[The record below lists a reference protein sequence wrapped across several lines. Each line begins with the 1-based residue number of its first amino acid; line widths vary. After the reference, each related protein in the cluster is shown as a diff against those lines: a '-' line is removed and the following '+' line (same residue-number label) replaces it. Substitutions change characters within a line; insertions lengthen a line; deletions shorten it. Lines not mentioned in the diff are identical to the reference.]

1 VRRGAAGAL
10 LALFLAAL
18 ALRPQIVGAGP
29 LFGEIEE
36 DLDTSHAVVGLLGTI
51 PVLCMGLFA
60 PPAPYV
66 AARLG
71 TRAAMALA
79 VALIGVFGVL
89 RALAPGVALVVLL
102 TWPIGVGMGIAG
114 ALAPVA
120 VKERFAHRPGTAT
133 GLYTT
138 GVQVGSAASA
148 ALAVPIAAAFGGWRA
163 SLLVF
168 SVASCALAVAWL
180 VLTRDDA
187 PHARP
192 AGRPPRL
199 PWRSGTAWLLVG
211 IFGLMASTYYGI
223 NSWVPDS
230 LVERGW
236 SESSAG
242 GVLAALN
249 AFAIPA
255 AFLVPWLSDRHGG
268 RRPWLVAMGCSFV
281 VGVLGFALWAGGAWL
296 WAAFAGMASGAMFPL
311 VLTLPLDLEEQ
322 PALVGALVGMM
333 LGVGYTIGAAS
344 PLVLGAVRDLT
355 GSYTGSLW
363 LIVLFCAGLLAL
375 VAALPRRSRGGRLAQ
390 PAG

>member
-1 VRRGAAGAL
+1 VTRGPAGPL

-29 LFGEIEE
+29 LFGDIEE
-36 DLDTSHAVVGLLGTI
+36 DLDTSHALVGLLGTI

-66 AARLG
+66 AARFG
-71 TRAAMALA
+71 TRTAMALA
-79 VALIGVFGVL
+79 IALIGVFGVL
-89 RALAPGVALVVLL
+89 RAVAPGPLLVVLL
-102 TWPIGVGMGIAG
+102 TWPIGVGMGIGG

-120 VKERFAHRPGTAT
+120 VKERFAHRPGAAT
-133 GLYTT
+133 GIYTT
-138 GVQVGSAASA
+138 GVQVGSAVSA
-148 ALAVPIAAAFGGWRA
+148 ALAVPLAAAFGGWRT

-168 SVASCALAVAWL
+168 SLASCGLAVAWL
-180 VLTRDDA
+180 VLTRGQG

-199 PWRSGTAWLLVG
+199 PWRSRTAWLLVG

-236 SESSAG
+236 SGGSAG
-242 GVLAALN
+242 AVLAALN
-249 AFAIPA
+249 TFAIPA

-268 RRPWLVAMGCSFV
+268 RRPWLVAMGCCFV
-281 VGVLGFALWAGGAWL
+281 AGVLGFALWADGAWL
-296 WAAFAGMASGAMFPL
+296 WAALAGIASGAMFPL
-311 VLTLPLDLEEQ
+311 TLTLPLDLEEQ
-322 PALVGALVGMM
+322 PGLVGALVGMM
-333 LGVGYTIGAAS
+333 LGVGYTIGAVS
-344 PLVLGAVRDLT
+344 PLVLGAVRDVT

-363 LIVLFCAGLLAL
+363 LIVVFCAGLLSC
-375 VAALPRRSRGGRLAQ
+375 VVALPRRARPPAPQ